1 MVQNPFSRQRSKIGD
16 IVLLVGN
23 PRENTNRYQMSLCK
37 NLTGLVNS
45 IMPDKTQKRITMT
58 GDGLPTGSTVI
69 AAIVASS
76 AVAEIAEAHGAS
88 FYH

>member
-1 MVQNPFSRQRSKIGD
+1 
-16 IVLLVGN
+16 
-23 PRENTNRYQMSLCK
+23 MSLGN
-37 NLTGLVNS
+37 NLTGLINS

-58 GDGLPTGSTVI
+58 GDRFPTGSTVI

-76 AVAEIAEAHGAS
+76 AVSEIAEAHGAS

>member
-1 MVQNPFSRQRSKIGD
+1 
-16 IVLLVGN
+16 
-23 PRENTNRYQMSLCK
+23 
-37 NLTGLVNS
+37 
-45 IMPDKTQKRITMT
+45 MT